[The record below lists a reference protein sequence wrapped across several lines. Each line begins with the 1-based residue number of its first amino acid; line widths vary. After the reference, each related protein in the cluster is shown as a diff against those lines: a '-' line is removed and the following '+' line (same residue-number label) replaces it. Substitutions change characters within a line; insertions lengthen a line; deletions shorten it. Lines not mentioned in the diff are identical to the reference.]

1 MGITVDDRRFKLIKR
16 NRIAEIGD
24 EDITQLRKKRRIEV
38 TNGNIRQCISFRQT
52 KSQRPCITSTSRY
65 HRHCQRQ
72 QETEKQQLKK

>member
-38 TNGNIRQCISFRQT
+38 TNGNIRHAFHSARQRV
-52 KSQRPCITSTSRY
+52 KDPV
-65 HRHCQRQ
+65 
-72 QETEKQQLKK
+72 